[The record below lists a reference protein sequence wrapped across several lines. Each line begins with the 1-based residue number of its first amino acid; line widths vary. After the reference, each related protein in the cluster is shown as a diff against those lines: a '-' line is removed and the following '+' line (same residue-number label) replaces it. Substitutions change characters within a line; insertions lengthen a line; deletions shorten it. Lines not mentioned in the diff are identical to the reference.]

1 MPDIETTTPIEES
14 ETPAAETTAKQN
26 KQRIKE
32 ITESIETGI
41 REMFETERY
50 QTYLS
55 TMSRFHKYSV
65 NNTMLIYMQRPDATL
80 VAGFNK
86 WRDQFGRHVKKGE
99 KGIQIIAPTP
109 VLKKIQETVLDPD
122 TLTPVLDADGNEMTE
137 ERTVKIPLFKPVSV
151 FDVSQTEGK
160 PLPELVSTL
169 SGDVEQYDAFVEAL
183 RRSFPVPITFEPM
196 AAGMDG
202 YFSTT
207 QHRIAIREGMSQV
220 QTISA
225 MIHEIGH
232 SKLHDYERIRAEAMQ
247 TGTDTPKEKDRNTE
261 EVEAESIS
269 YAVCQYYGI
278 ETAENSFGYIATWSK
293 GKELKELRSS
303 LETISKTV
311 SSLITDIDR
320 NFAEIR
326 KERGLDP
333 KTEEKTEA
341 EPEKPSPVEQGGKE
355 ALILLDNSKYL
366 HLQRTEDGYDY
377 SLYDAATKKLEAGG
391 YFLAEAARC
400 HAGKTEMWKAIA
412 EACVREGYGDAKKTL
427 MPLDRVKDLLEANP
441 PPNAPANDA
450 LEEAP
455 AEQPAPDS
463 MPREK
468 PERGPQA
475 CAPDHIINPKALEF
489 FGYTDE
495 SMLPLSKDRAMEL
508 FARDVPIYLI
518 YRDNT
523 EALAFEPEEI
533 LEHDGL
539 FGVTR
544 EDWEAVKADIPP
556 RDIQRR
562 FLDDPR
568 DGFVIYQLNGDQRE
582 FMFLEYDRLEEPPTM
597 SQYHPVYIGVLTAP
611 SMETGA
617 QLEALFQTFNMDR
630 PADYTT
636 HSMSPSDIV
645 ALKRNGVVSYHYCDS
660 VGFQQLQNFAPPE
673 NYLKNAEMAMEDD
686 YGMIDGIINNGP
698 KQPTVAELE
707 AQVKA
712 GQPISLTDLANAV
725 QAERRE
731 KPSILERLKKPLE
744 PQETNKPK
752 QQRQRNDAERGIL

>member
-1 MPDIETTTPIEES
+1 MPDIETNMPIAES
-14 ETPAAETTAKQN
+14 EAPAVETTAKSN

-32 ITESIETGI
+32 ITVSIETGI

-55 TMSRFHKYSV
+55 TMSRFHRYSV
-65 NNTMLIYMQRPDATL
+65 NNTMLIYLQKPDATL

-122 TLTPVLDADGNEMTE
+122 TLTPVLDADGNQMTE

-183 RRSFPVPITFEPM
+183 RRSSPVPISFEPM
-196 AAGMDG
+196 AASMDG
-202 YFSTT
+202 FFSTT

-232 SKLHDYERIRAEAMQ
+232 SKLHDYDRIKAEAMEA
-247 TGTDTPKEKDRNTE
+247 GADTPKEKDRNTE

-326 KERGLDP
+326 KERGIEP
-333 KTEEKTEA
+333 KTEEKVESD
-341 EPEKPSPVEQGGKE
+341 PEKPAPVEQGGKE
-355 ALILLDNSKYL
+355 ALILLDDSKYL

-391 YFLAEAARC
+391 YFLAESVYC
-400 HAGKTEMWKAIA
+400 HAGKTEIWKAIA
-412 EACVREGYGDAKKTL
+412 EASVREGYGDAKKTL
-427 MPLDRVKDLLEANP
+427 MPLDRARELLDANQP
-441 PPNAPANDA
+441 PTAPANDEH
-450 LEEAP
+450 EEVP
-455 AEQPAPDS
+455 ADPPATAS
-463 MPREK
+463 VPREV
-468 PERGPQA
+468 PERGPQT
-475 CAPDHIINPKALEF
+475 CAADHIINPKALEY

-508 FARDVPIYLI
+508 FARDVPVYLI
-518 YRDNT
+518 YSNNT

-544 EDWEAVKADIPP
+544 EDWEAVKSDIPP
-556 RDIQRR
+556 RDLEQK
-562 FLDDPR
+562 LR
-568 DGFVIYQLNGDQRE
+568 DSTKDAFVIYHLNNDQRE
-582 FMFLEYDRLEEPPTM
+582 RMFQNYEDLVDNPSIE
-597 SQYHPVYIGVLTAP
+597 QYHPVYIGELPAAG
-611 SMETGA
+611 ETGA
-617 QLEALFQTFNMDR
+617 TLESLFQTFNLTR
-630 PADYTT
+630 PADYTY
-636 HSMSPSDIV
+636 HSMSVSDIV
-645 ALKRNGVVSYHYCDS
+645 ALKQNGVVSYHYCDS
-660 VGFQQLQNFAPPE
+660 AGFQQLQNFAPTE

-712 GQPISLTDLANAV
+712 GQPISLLDLANAV
-725 QAERRE
+725 QAESRAKR
-731 KPSILERLKKPLE
+731 PSILERLQKPVE
-744 PQETNKPK
+744 PQEPTKPK
-752 QQRQRNDAERGIL
+752 QQRQRDDAERSI

>member
-1 MPDIETTTPIEES
+1 MPDTQ
-14 ETPAAETTAKQN
+14 AKTNQ
-26 KQRIKE
+26 QRIKE

-183 RRSFPVPITFEPM
+183 RRSSPVPITFEPM

-391 YFLAEAARC
+391 YFLAEAAHC

-427 MPLDRVKDLLEANP
+427 MPLDRVKDLLDANP

-475 CAPDHIINPKALEF
+475 CAPDHIINPKALEL

-568 DGFVIYQLNGDQRE
+568 DGFVIYQLNEDQRE

-611 SMETGA
+611 GQESGA
-617 QLEALFQTFNMDR
+617 QLEELFQKFNLNR
-630 PADYTT
+630 PADYTF
-636 HSMSPSDIV
+636 HSLSVSDIV
-645 ALKRNGVVSYHYCDS
+645 ALKQNGVVSYHYCDS
-660 VGFQQLQNFAPPE
+660 VGFRQLQNFALPE
-673 NYLKNAEMAMEDD
+673 NYLKNAEMSMEDD

-731 KPSILERLKKPLE
+731 KKPSILERLKKPLE
-744 PQETNKPK
+744 PQDTNKPK

>member
-1 MPDIETTTPIEES
+1 MPDTQ
-14 ETPAAETTAKQN
+14 AKTNQ
-26 KQRIKE
+26 QRIRE

-65 NNTMLIYMQRPDATL
+65 NNTMLIYMQKPDATL

-122 TLTPVLDADGNEMTE
+122 TMAPVLDADGNEMTE

-183 RRSFPVPITFEPM
+183 QRSSPVPISFESM
-196 AAGMDG
+196 APSMDG
-202 YFSTT
+202 YFSST

-232 SKLHDYERIRAEAMQ
+232 SKLHDYERIRAEAME
-247 TGTDTPKEKDRNTE
+247 TGTDAPKEKDRNTE

-326 KERGLDP
+326 KERGIEP
-333 KTEEKTEA
+333 KAVEKTETV
-341 EPEKPSPVEQGGKE
+341 PEKPAPVEQGGKE
-355 ALILLDNSKYL
+355 ALILLDDSKYL

-377 SLYDAATKKLEAGG
+377 SIYDVATKKLEAGG
-391 YFLAEAARC
+391 YFLAESVYC
-400 HAGKTEMWKAIA
+400 HAGKTEIWKAIA

-427 MPLDRVKDLLEANP
+427 LPLDRVQELEDANP
-441 PPNAPANDA
+441 PPTLAGSKTQDA
-450 LEEAP
+450 TPPKQPTEDTPLEL
-455 AEQPAPDS
+455 
-463 MPREK
+463 
-468 PERGPQA
+468 PERGSQE
-475 CAPDHIINPKALEF
+475 CAADHIINPKALEYY
-489 FGYTDE
+489 GYTDE

-508 FARDVPIYLI
+508 FARDVPVYLI
-518 YRDNT
+518 YRNNT

-544 EDWEAVKADIPP
+544 EDWAAVKADIPP
-556 RDIQRR
+556 RDLEQK
-562 FLDDPR
+562 LR
-568 DGFVIYQLNGDQRE
+568 DSTKDTFVIYHLNNDQRE
-582 FMFLEYDRLEEPPTM
+582 RMFQNYEDLVEAPVIE
-597 SQYHPVYIGVLTAP
+597 QYHPVYIGELSVAG
-611 SMETGA
+611 ETGA
-617 QLEALFQTFNMDR
+617 TLENLFQTFNLTR
-630 PADYTT
+630 PADYTF
-636 HSMSPSDIV
+636 HSLSVSDIV
-645 ALKRNGVVSYHYCDS
+645 ALKQNGVISYHYCDS
-660 VGFQQLQNFAPPE
+660 AGFQQLQNFAPQE
-673 NYLKNAEMAMEDD
+673 NYLRNAEMAVEDD

-698 KQPTVAELE
+698 RQPTVAELE
-707 AQVKA
+707 SQVKA
-712 GQPISLTDLANAV
+712 GQPISLLDLANAA
-725 QAERRE
+725 QAEARAK
-731 KPSILERLKKPLE
+731 KPSILERLKKPVEQQE
-744 PQETNKPK
+744 PSKPK
-752 QQRQRNDAERGIL
+752 QQRQRNDAERSI

>member
-1 MPDIETTTPIEES
+1 MPDTQ
-14 ETPAAETTAKQN
+14 AKTNQ
-26 KQRIKE
+26 QRIKE

-65 NNTMLIYMQRPDATL
+65 NNTMLIYMQMPGATL

-122 TLTPVLDADGNEMTE
+122 TLSPVLDADGNEMTE

-183 RRSFPVPITFEPM
+183 RRSSPVPITIEPM
-196 AAGMDG
+196 ASSMDG
-202 YFSTT
+202 FFSTT

-232 SKLHDYERIRAEAMQ
+232 SKLHDYERIKAEAMQ
-247 TGTDTPKEKDRNTE
+247 TGSDTPREKDRNTE

-278 ETAENSFGYIATWSK
+278 ETADNSFGYIATWSK

-326 KERGLDP
+326 KERGLEP
-333 KTEEKTEA
+333 KAEEKTEA
-341 EPEKPSPVEQGGKE
+341 EPEKPIPVEQGGKE
-355 ALILLDNSKYL
+355 ALILLDDSKYL

-391 YFLAEAARC
+391 YFLAESVYC

-427 MPLDRVKDLLEANP
+427 VPLDRAKELLEANQ

-450 LEEAP
+450 HEEEP
-455 AEQPAPDS
+455 ADQPAPS
-463 MPREK
+463 STPREV

-475 CAPDHIINPKALEF
+475 CAPDHIINPKALEH

-508 FARDVPIYLI
+508 FARDVPVYLI
-518 YRDNT
+518 YRNNT

-544 EDWEAVKADIPP
+544 EDWEAVKSDIPP
-556 RDIQRR
+556 RDIEHR

-568 DGFVIYQLNGDQRE
+568 DGFVIYQLNESQRE

-611 SMETGA
+611 GQESGA
-617 QLEALFQTFNMDR
+617 QLEELFQKFNLNR
-630 PADYTT
+630 PADYTF
-636 HSMSPSDIV
+636 HSLSVSDIV
-645 ALKRNGVVSYHYCDS
+645 ALKQNGVVSYHYCDS
-660 VGFQQLQNFAPPE
+660 VGFRQLQNFAPPE
-673 NYLKNAEMAMEDD
+673 NYLKNAEMSMEDD

-731 KPSILERLKKPLE
+731 KKPSILERLKKPLE